1 MIYLS
6 PSMPLDENNN
16 LINQN
21 SLAIT
26 AESLTSAPPM
36 YGEHQFDQ
44 LYNDVDASGYLTPAG
59 RASGIATPYHSQ
71 SANTSTDNLASMDRL
86 ASSDF
91 APNVL
96 QHRLSNLENAGANRS
111 VRDRSHAL
119 TSEDETPEH
128 QSPEAGRGE
137 DATQSQSPGRG
148 YFDNPAGSTSRRR
161 HCDPISRRISE
172 EDPWAAAPQH
182 IEFSSKEMSKVPSYS
197 TALQSRATSMNDTL
211 PNYQA
216 AVNTP
221 IPSPPLPRAPSQV
234 HIPDTRTPEGLQRTP

>member
-1 MIYLS
+1 MIFLS

-21 SLAIT
+21 SLAIA

-44 LYNDVDASGYLTPAG
+44 LYSDVDASGYLTPTG

-71 SANTSTDNLASMDRL
+71 SASASSDNLASMDRM

-96 QHRLSNLENAGANRS
+96 QHRLNNLEIAGANRS
-111 VRDRSHAL
+111 ARDRSHGP
-119 TSEDETPEH
+119 TSGDETPEH
-128 QSPEAGRGE
+128 DPPEARRGE
-137 DATQSQSPGRG
+137 DAAQSQSPGRG
-148 YFDNPAGSTSRRR
+148 YFDNPVGSTSR
-161 HCDPISRRISE
+161 HSNSNPISRRISE

-182 IEFSSKEMSKVPSYS
+182 IEFSCEEMSKVPSYS

-216 AVNTP
+216 AIKTP
-221 IPSPPLPRAPSQV
+221 EPSPPAPRIPSLV
-234 HIPDTRTPEGLQRTP
+234 HIPDTRAREGSRRTS